1 MSTASFNEHSLSE
14 YLPSAR
20 GGAGLGEPNRYLFYK
35 QVEVV
40 SAFWGGGG
48 GGDLTNR
55 NYRTQATHTT
65 YRSRGEL

>member
-1 MSTASFNEHSLSE
+1 MASPVSFNEHSLSK

-20 GGAGLGEPNRYLFYK
+20 GGAGLRGAKVNK

-40 SAFWGGGG
+40 SAFWGGGGG

-65 YRSRGEL
+65 YRSRGEP